1 MKKLIYFLMIII
13 GASTITSCEYDKVE
27 MGFPTSITFSNIG
40 GEEIVSSSS
49 LDFSFISHA
58 NIHNY
63 NNGNQGKIS
72 KTDNTYCSTY
82 EWLKI
87 EYTDNGTDVKVVAEP
102 NTTGK
107 SRKLHIEIYCGKKYD
122 TVKVEQNK

>member
-1 MKKLIYFLMIII
+1 MKKFIYLIMLLI
-13 GASTITSCEYDKVE
+13 GASSISSCDKEVE
-27 MGFPTSITFSNIG
+27 MGFPSCITFTSNG
-40 GEEIVSSSS
+40 GEEVINASS
-49 LDFSFISHA
+49 LNYPIISHA

-63 NNGNQGKIS
+63 DNGDHGKIS
-72 KTDNTYCSTY
+72 KIDNTYYSTY